1 MNEALKWGILSTA
14 KIGVRDVI
22 PAIQKSKLGNVAAIS
37 SRTIEAAIEAADK
50 LKIPKAYGSY
60 DELIA
65 DDSIDVIYNP
75 LPNHLHVPYTVKALQ
90 AGKHVLC
97 EKPVS
102 VNHQDAVE
110 LLEFSKNYPNLKVM
124 EAFMYRFH
132 PQWKL
137 VKDTI
142 TKGEIGEIKHVHST
156 FSYFNNNPENIKN
169 QEALGGGGLL
179 DIGCYC
185 VNFSRFIYDDEPYEI
200 DSHMDFD
207 PSFNTDRVA
216 SGLLKF
222 KAGSASFMCGMQV
235 EFDQKAQI
243 FGTKGKIEIDIPFND
258 AMELQRKVIITKN
271 RETEAHFFKPCDQ
284 YLLQVNSFSESII
297 NNSPVPIPLE
307 DAVANMKVIT
317 QMFTNSLT

>member
-1 MNEALKWGILSTA
+1 M
-14 KIGVRDVI
+14 
-22 PAIQKSKLGNVAAIS
+22 
-37 SRTIEAAIEAADK
+37 
-50 LKIPKAYGSY
+50 
-60 DELIA
+60 
-65 DDSIDVIYNP
+65 
-75 LPNHLHVPYTVKALQ
+75 
-90 AGKHVLC
+90 LC

-235 EFDQKAQI
+235 EFDQKLR
-243 FGTKGKIEIDIPFND
+243 FLELKEKLKLTSHLMMPWNYRERSSSPKIEKLKLISLNP
-258 AMELQRKVIITKN
+258 VINICYKSIHFRNQLLIT
-271 RETEAHFFKPCDQ
+271 ALFQF
-284 YLLQVNSFSESII
+284 LLKM
-297 NNSPVPIPLE
+297 P
-307 DAVANMKVIT
+307 
-317 QMFTNSLT
+317 